1 MTLKYKSG
9 SKSYKLQ
16 SLLDLQI
23 ITIKYESGIYLEIFL
38 LKSSS
43 TLTSD
48 GVEIVSS
55 KYVG

>member
-1 MTLKYKSG
+1 MLKYKSG
-9 SKSYKLQ
+9 GKSCKLQ

-23 ITIKYESGIYLEIFL
+23 ITIKYESGIYLETFL

-55 KYVG
+55 KHVG

>member
-1 MTLKYKSG
+1 MLKYESGGKSFQ
-9 SKSYKLQ
+9 LQ
-16 SLLDLQI
+16 SLLGLQI
-23 ITIKYESGIYLEIFL
+23 ITIKYESGTYLEIFL

-55 KYVG
+55 KYIG

>member
-1 MTLKYKSG
+1 MLKYKSG
-9 SKSYKLQ
+9 GKSYKRQ

-23 ITIKYESGIYLEIFL
+23 ITIKYESGIYLETFL
-38 LKSSS
+38 LKGSS

-48 GVEIVSS
+48 GVEIVYS

>member
-1 MTLKYKSG
+1 MTLKYNSG

-23 ITIKYESGIYLEIFL
+23 ITIKYERGIYLETFL

>member
-1 MTLKYKSG
+1 MLKYKSG
-9 SKSYKLQ
+9 GKSYKLQ

-23 ITIKYESGIYLEIFL
+23 ITIKYESGIYLETFL

-48 GVEIVSS
+48 RVEIVSS